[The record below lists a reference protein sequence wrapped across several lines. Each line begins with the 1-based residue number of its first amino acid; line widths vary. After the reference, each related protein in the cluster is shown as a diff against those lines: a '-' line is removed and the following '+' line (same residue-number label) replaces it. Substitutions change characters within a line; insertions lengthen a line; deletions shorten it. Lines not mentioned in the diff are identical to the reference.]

1 MRETIIDK
9 PRMSLF
15 YHPLEKIVHH
25 QMHQYPG
32 LELLQEILMRGLD
45 LIRENRAT
53 KWLSDDRNGGALPKS
68 HHEWGDRV
76 WAPDAIAAGWRYWGL
91 VLPNDLLH
99 TANMQKLAQVYASH
113 GVTVQVFDDPDEA
126 FRWLRHQGRTPTV

>member
-25 QMHQYPG
+25 ELHQYPG
-32 LELLQEILMRGLD
+32 LELLQEVLMRGLD
-45 LIRENRAT
+45 LIRDHGAT

-68 HHEWGDRV
+68 HHDWGGSV
-76 WAPDAIAAGWRYWGL
+76 WAPQVIAAGWKYWGL
-91 VLPNDLLH
+91 VLPPNDLLH
-99 TANMQKLAQVYASH
+99 TANMQKLSRLYASQ
-113 GVTVQVFDDPDEA
+113 GVTVEVFSDPDDA
-126 FRWLRHQGRTPTV
+126 FRWLRLQGK